1 MRSCVLEGEHLC
13 NELLRHLQ
21 TTNTSNHAASSVLEQ
36 NIQVQSIVIPSE
48 GVSTQT
54 QELARHLS
62 DAAPSATLYTTSPQK
77 FDLLCDAAQPQRI
90 LTVID
95 FPAYTSVRK
104 TPERSPI
111 LVLDGVSDPGNVGTI
126 IRTAD
131 WFGVRTILLGEG
143 CADRFHPK
151 TLRATMGSFL
161 RCAVQS
167 VPSLVEHLQD
177 DFAEYELWG
186 ASLQAS
192 LSLKELSKKL
202 HGKSGQTK
210 EQIGIVLGSESR
222 GISPEVERCLHGMFK
237 IGGGLQGTESLN
249 VAIAAGVILYE
260 LFGSEK

>member
-13 NELLRHLQ
+13 YELLRHLQ
-21 TTNTSNHAASSVLEQ
+21 SENTSNYAASSVLKQ

-48 GVSTQT
+48 GVSPQI
-54 QELARHLS
+54 QALARQLS
-62 DAAPSATLYTTSPQK
+62 QADPLAICRTTSAQK

-90 LTVID
+90 LAVID
-95 FPAYTSVRK
+95 FPEYAP
-104 TPERSPI
+104 PESSPI

-161 RCAVQS
+161 RCALQS
-167 VPSLVEHLQD
+167 VPVLATHLQNNCTK
-177 DFAEYELWG
+177 YELWG

-192 LSLKELSKKL
+192 VALRTLSKRFQDISDTSPK
-202 HGKSGQTK
+202 K
-210 EQIGIVLGSESR
+210 IGIVLGSEAR
-222 GISPEVERCLHGMFK
+222 GISPEVERCLHNTFK
-237 IGGGLQGTESLN
+237 ISGGLQGTESLN
-249 VAIAAGVILYE
+249 VAVAAGVILYE
-260 LFGSEK
+260 CCGAAE